1 MRGEQGM
8 TLIEVLI
15 GMSIM
20 SLVLVVFTSLL
31 PTVQNSVNRQDSM
44 SQTLDQT
51 RAALEQLDR
60 EMRSGNVLYDP
71 ALENAAAGVTGRI
84 TSCTGCLPGYTLR
97 VYTQT
102 NANTRAV
109 SGSNG
114 FRCVLWKIENQQIM
128 TQWWPPLDPDRVS
141 GWRVVATGIVN
152 RDLSLPAFS
161 LDPDPLKLGRTL
173 NVLYAANS
181 NLAHLP
187 QQTVKVQA
195 SLTGRNTSYGYPAN
209 VCLETPAG

>member
-102 NANTRAV
+102 NANTRAG

-114 FRCVLWKIENQQIM
+114 FRCVLWKIKDQQIM
-128 TQWWPPLDPDRVS
+128 TQWWPPLDPDKVS

-152 RDLSLPAFS
+152 QDLSLPAFS

-187 QQTVKVQA
+187 QQTVRVQA

-209 VCLETPAG
+209 VCLETPVG